1 MTVDGRLTGRRA
13 LVTGAAQGL
22 GRAFAVAL
30 AEAGADVAV
39 GDLDASVLDLAGEL
53 ERLGARCVAA
63 VADVARA
70 DDVARFVALAA
81 AELGG
86 LDLVVNNAGVVRAT
100 APATDSLERAVE
112 DFDWMVGV
120 NLRGTYLVG
129 RAAIPHLVAADGP
142 ADIVN
147 VTTDH
152 IHTCGYP
159 IALDHG
165 DAGACPWAAAP
176 RPPLGGP
183 GFDVYDAS
191 KWGVK
196 GLTLTWAQ
204 ALAKHGVRV
213 NGFGMGATNTP
224 MYRSHL
230 GDQPVPPTT
239 MAPEQVA
246 AVLVDLVAEGVAGR
260 TGDSVELWVG
270 HPCALP
276 PVGLDG
282 TVMAGARR
290 RLTPG

>member
-1 MTVDGRLTGRRA
+1 MHDLVD
-13 LVTGAAQGL
+13 
-22 GRAFAVAL
+22 
-30 AEAGADVAV
+30 
-39 GDLDASVLDLAGEL
+39 EL
-53 ERLGARCVAA
+53 QRLGARAVAA
-63 VADVARA
+63 TADVADA
-70 DDVARFVALAA
+70 DAVAAFVEQAV

-86 LDLVVNNAGVVRAT
+86 VDLVVNNAGVVRAT
-100 APATDSLERAVE
+100 SPATDSLAQAVD
-112 DFDWMVGV
+112 DFEWMVGV

-129 RAAIPHLVAADGP
+129 RAAMPHLVAADGP

-165 DAGACPWAAAP
+165 DGGECPWAAAP

-191 KWGVK
+191 KWAIK
-196 GLTLTWAQ
+196 GLTFTWAQ

-230 GDQPVPPTT
+230 GDRPVPPTT

-246 AVLVDLVAEGVAGR
+246 AVLVDLVAEGPEGR
-260 TGDSVELWVG
+260 TGDSIELWVG

-282 TVMAGARR
+282 TLMAGARAKLAR
-290 RLTPG
+290 QP